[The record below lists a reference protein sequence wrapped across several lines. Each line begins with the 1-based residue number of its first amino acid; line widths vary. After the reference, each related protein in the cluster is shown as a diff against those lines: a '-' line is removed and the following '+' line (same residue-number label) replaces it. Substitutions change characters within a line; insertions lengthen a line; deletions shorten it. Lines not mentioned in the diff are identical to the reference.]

1 MLYSFHDLKDKI
13 RHHFKFSKDEIKGI
27 LITIAVFAF
36 IISFKEWGPG
46 EQFQLFYGLKSLFNA
61 VLMVTL
67 IVLIHHSAQRIA
79 GLSCSIRAEH
89 KIWWP
94 GIGIGL
100 VLVLLSR
107 GNIWFLAAS
116 GVYFHH
122 MPVHRLG
129 YWRHGLSMKGVA
141 GSSLAG
147 PFAVILLASIPK
159 TITLWFPS
167 IPLNIAMVDKLFV
180 VGGVFALWNLLPIPP
195 LDGSR
200 LIYTSRLVYAFVFG
214 CIAGYFILLYAL
226 GIHSFFWALVIGI
239 ATWLIFYIV
248 FERKW

>member
-13 RHHFKFSKDEIKGI
+13 RRYFKFSKDELKGLAVII
-27 LITIAVFAF
+27 LTLAF
-36 IISFKEWGPG
+36 IISFREWGAG
-46 EQFQLFYGLKSLFNA
+46 EQFELFYGLKNLFNA
-61 VLMVTL
+61 ILMATL
-67 IVLIHHSAQRIA
+67 VVLIHHSAQRIA
-79 GLSCSIRAEH
+79 GLSCSLRAEH

-107 GNIWFLAAS
+107 GNLWFLAAS

-129 YWRHGLSMKGVA
+129 YFRYGLSMKGVA
-141 GSSLAG
+141 ASALVG
-147 PFAVILLASIPK
+147 PLAVIIFVTLLRTPEV
-159 TITLWFPS
+159 WFGFHLINPVMM
-167 IPLNIAMVDKLFV
+167 NKLFLL
-180 VGGVFALWNLLPIPP
+180 GWSFALWSLLPIPP

-200 LIYTSRLVYAFVFG
+200 LMYTSRLTYSFVFG
-214 CIAGYFILLYAL
+214 FIAGYFILVYAL
-226 GIHSFFWALVIGI
+226 NIYSFIWALVIAI
-239 ATWLIFYIV
+239 VVWLTFYVV